1 MKDDKLFFE
10 LVYPGLYYISGS
22 TICEITIVFVK
33 EWYFIGRD
41 TNQIL
46 IEPGTMLRAKVP
58 R

>member
-10 LVYPGLYYISGS
+10 LVYPDLYYISES
-22 TICEITIVFVK
+22 TIDEITIKFVK
-33 EWYFIGRD
+33 DWYFIGRD

-46 IEPGTMLRAKVP
+46 IEPGTILRANVP